1 MNTNELKELSEKI
14 VEEGKA
20 FKKKVCVCC
29 GAGCLSSGSEAVLE

>member
-20 FKKKVCVCC
+20 FKKESLRLLRRRMPVFGK
-29 GAGCLSSGSEAVLE
+29 